1 VELFY
6 DFLFILGIILCL
18 SYIFIL
24 NKNNKE
30 IELPHKILIS
40 ILVIF
45 IFIFLSSYA
54 IINNFGV
61 ISVFTIPIVLSA
73 KNIIPTLLF
82 FYIKSLFFEKKH
94 ILEGH
99 RTILIF
105 PILFLIIFIIPSILL
120 EIVYSL
126 LTLFNYYEG
135 LQKAYETILLYRR
148 SLTSIRIISNIV
160 AIIYLVISLNYFFK
174 LKDIIKSSYSY
185 IVGNNFIWI
194 RYLLIFPLLIIFID
208 SIFVFLEH
216 YFFLNRWQ
224 NTEIFTSCILVM
236 SILGMGYFGLKQ
248 TKMFVPYFLLEESNN
263 DIVDSQSKTSTI
275 ESNVE
280 FKNLEEKLKNTFET
294 KKLFLNPDLTLGKL
308 AEATGSTDKKI
319 SALLNQHLKVS
330 FYEFVNGYR
339 IEAFKGALKNNQYSD
354 YTIEAISYECGFKSK
369 ASFYRVFKSK
379 MNMSPSEYKNS
390 IS

>member
-126 LTLFNYYEG
+126 LTLFNYYE
-135 LQKAYETILLYRR
+135 
-148 SLTSIRIISNIV
+148 
-160 AIIYLVISLNYFFK
+160 
-174 LKDIIKSSYSY
+174 
-185 IVGNNFIWI
+185 
-194 RYLLIFPLLIIFID
+194 
-208 SIFVFLEH
+208 
-216 YFFLNRWQ
+216 
-224 NTEIFTSCILVM
+224 
-236 SILGMGYFGLKQ
+236 
-248 TKMFVPYFLLEESNN
+248 
-263 DIVDSQSKTSTI
+263 
-275 ESNVE
+275 
-280 FKNLEEKLKNTFET
+280 
-294 KKLFLNPDLTLGKL
+294 
-308 AEATGSTDKKI
+308 
-319 SALLNQHLKVS
+319 
-330 FYEFVNGYR
+330 
-339 IEAFKGALKNNQYSD
+339 
-354 YTIEAISYECGFKSK
+354 
-369 ASFYRVFKSK
+369 
-379 MNMSPSEYKNS
+379 
-390 IS
+390 